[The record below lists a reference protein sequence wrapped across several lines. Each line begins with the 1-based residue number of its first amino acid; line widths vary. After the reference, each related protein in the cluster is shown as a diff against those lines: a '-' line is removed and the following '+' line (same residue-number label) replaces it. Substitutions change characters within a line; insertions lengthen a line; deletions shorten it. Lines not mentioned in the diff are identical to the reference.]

1 MHRAARV
8 FAQVGAFLR
17 YNDQAHALAHGFVR
31 DTQNHGVKN
40 VGVGQRQL
48 FNFVHGNLLAV
59 AVNLVLRAAGHLKV
73 LAGNQAHN
81 VAGAVEA
88 VLGEAVA
95 VRVLLQVVAANRVR
109 AAGEQVAALAALDRL
124 VLIVNNQDFVVGANR
139 VALGSQA

>member
-8 FAQVGAFLR
+8 FAQVSAFLR
-17 YNDQAHALAHGFVR
+17 HNDQAHALAHSLIR

-48 FNFVHGNLLAV
+48 FDFVHGNLLAV
-59 AVNLVLRAAGHLKV
+59 AINLVLRAAGHLKV
-73 LAGNQAHN
+73 LACDQSHN
-81 VAGAVEA
+81 VTGAVEA
-88 VLGEAVA
+88 VLGESVA

-124 VLIVNNQDFVVGANR
+124 VLIIND
-139 VALGSQA
+139 